1 MHPAD
6 TVKGDF
12 GWRVTCFHRAFDAGI
27 DDVGLGVL
35 FGLQPDWKYEVAAM
49 CTHARE
55 LERFVGIGP
64 HTFSVPRMHAASG
77 SEVANAKS
85 SFTDDD
91 FFKAVMVLRLAV
103 PYTGLIV
110 TARETKEL
118 RDRCLRIGC
127 TQMDAGTRIDI
138 GGYSAGNREQKID
151 EQQFMLGDSR
161 SLEQMIVDLARQ
173 GVITSFC
180 TAGYRCGR
188 TGGCIM
194 DALKTGKE
202 GTFCKIN
209 AVLTF
214 REWLDD
220 FASPESIAVC
230 TPLIEKELAAIA
242 EQYPVFY
249 PQVKKRYDRICAGER
264 DLYF

>member
-1 MHPAD
+1 
-6 TVKGDF
+6 
-12 GWRVTCFHRAFDAGI
+12 
-27 DDVGLGVL
+27 
-35 FGLQPDWKYEVAAM
+35 
-49 CTHARE
+49 
-55 LERFVGIGP
+55 
-64 HTFSVPRMHAASG
+64 
-77 SEVANAKS
+77 
-85 SFTDDD
+85 
-91 FFKAVMVLRLAV
+91 
-103 PYTGLIV
+103 
-110 TARETKEL
+110 
-118 RDRCLRIGC
+118 
-127 TQMDAGTRIDI
+127 
-138 GGYSAGNREQKID
+138 
-151 EQQFMLGDSR
+151 
-161 SLEQMIVDLARQ
+161 MIVDLARQ

-194 DALKTGKE
+194 DALKTGRE

>member
-1 MHPAD
+1 
-6 TVKGDF
+6 
-12 GWRVTCFHRAFDAGI
+12 
-27 DDVGLGVL
+27 
-35 FGLQPDWKYEVAAM
+35 
-49 CTHARE
+49 
-55 LERFVGIGP
+55 
-64 HTFSVPRMHAASG
+64 
-77 SEVANAKS
+77 
-85 SFTDDD
+85 
-91 FFKAVMVLRLAV
+91 
-103 PYTGLIV
+103 
-110 TARETKEL
+110 
-118 RDRCLRIGC
+118 
-127 TQMDAGTRIDI
+127 
-138 GGYSAGNREQKID
+138 
-151 EQQFMLGDSR
+151 MLGDSR

-209 AVLTF
+209 AE
-214 REWLDD
+214 R
-220 FASPESIAVC
+220 
-230 TPLIEKELAAIA
+230 ELAAIA